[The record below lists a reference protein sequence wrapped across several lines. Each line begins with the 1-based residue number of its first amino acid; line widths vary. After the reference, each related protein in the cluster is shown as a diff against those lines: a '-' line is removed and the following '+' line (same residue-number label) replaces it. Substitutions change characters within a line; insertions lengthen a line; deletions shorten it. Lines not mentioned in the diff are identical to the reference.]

1 MGAMICSNAR
11 EGDHADDVRAAAVF
25 ADFCGTDEMG
35 SASVVPTVASIMA
48 SLSAAASFLCA
59 AALAASDAR
68 YSASVI
74 MAGEELRTM
83 DFVVE
88 GGRATHAAAYCNEKR
103 QRTSFIVARAFAM
116 AVDTSITNELTASNT
131 FPISSKS

>member
-1 MGAMICSNAR
+1 
-11 EGDHADDVRAAAVF
+11 
-25 ADFCGTDEMG
+25 
-35 SASVVPTVASIMA
+35 MA

-74 MAGEELRTM
+74 MAGEVLRTM

-116 AVDTSITNELTASNT
+116 DDDDRRSMT
-131 FPISSKS
+131 FTKINCDHE

>member
-1 MGAMICSNAR
+1 
-11 EGDHADDVRAAAVF
+11 
-25 ADFCGTDEMG
+25 MG
-35 SASVVPTVASIMA
+35 STSVVPTVASIMA